1 MRVRDFLLIALAVI
15 LLAACSTPR
24 PFDKANDPVG
34 DTQPYIDDPD
44 ANINVTPQPEEEFA
58 YFTVK
63 VTRLGV
69 QAPKIGWH
77 ASGEIY
83 LKVAVNSD
91 MPLNVT
97 GTGFGTAG
105 FDASSNIC
113 QDIGG
118 WPIEY
123 AAEGFFDKKN
133 CTITY
138 QS

>member
-44 ANINVTPQPEEEFA
+44 ANINVTPQPEERICLLHRESNPPWCA
-58 YFTVK
+58 SP
-63 VTRLGV
+63 
-69 QAPKIGWH
+69 QALAGH

-91 MPLNVT
+91 M
-97 GTGFGTAG
+97 TA
-105 FDASSNIC
+105 
-113 QDIGG
+113 
-118 WPIEY
+118 
-123 AAEGFFDKKN
+123 
-133 CTITY
+133 
-138 QS
+138 